1 MRDAAGNPARERCSF
16 ASELGLAQP
25 DAAEDETVLRNLA
38 YILQTGSHDLGGL
51 CVWLVKLLADH
62 PDWAAIVRDE
72 AATLPGVH
80 GLDAAER
87 IVLETLRLRQS
98 EYLARRAESA
108 LTFDGH
114 TIPAGWLV
122 RVPRAGRAC
131 KGSENRT
138 TAPLARA

>member
-1 MRDAAGNPARERCSF
+1 
-16 ASELGLAQP
+16 
-25 DAAEDETVLRNLA
+25 VLRNLA

-80 GLDAAER
+80 GLSDGYD
-87 IVLETLRLRQS
+87 LRTV
-98 EYLARRAESA
+98 ADGP
-108 LTFDGH
+108 LTFGPFH
-114 TIPAGWLV
+114 WRPSPAFRVELT
-122 RVPRAGRAC
+122 RVPPAARAC